1 MKQIIY
7 VVTVLLTE
15 LKQKFNTLFSD
26 FFSHVINVKDAKDF
40 SKDQDPVHG
49 VLKGENRK
57 LKAGLCLAELMII
70 HVHMYL
76 FSLLYWT
83 CLQVSL
89 FIIIKELMSSFFCR
103 GQNFPKIFFFFCFN
117 TWGLHDDLSHT
128 KPPWKSSIYW

>member
-76 FSLLYWT
+76 FSLLY
-83 CLQVSL
+83 
-89 FIIIKELMSSFFCR
+89 
-103 GQNFPKIFFFFCFN
+103 
-117 TWGLHDDLSHT
+117 
-128 KPPWKSSIYW
+128 